1 MLCCCFLA
9 VVVAVVVV
17 VVAVV
22 VSAAKFKFNSIS
34 LVTGGFPPS
43 QLSFR
48 LQDIAAK

>member
-9 VVVAVVVV
+9 VVVAVV

-22 VSAAKFKFNSIS
+22 VSAAKFKFNSFS

-48 LQDIAAK
+48 LHQDIAAK